1 MLVPFTRWP
10 GAASAA
16 ALVMLVAASPAT
28 AQSQVEVPARDR
40 PLEGGLTEVFAIGSA
55 NGEDW
60 ETFSNVPS
68 VAFDAAGSL
77 YVLDRDNA
85 RVMVYDRTGRFVR
98 QVGRKGQGPGE
109 LGLPMQMTV
118 MPDGRVVVFDLVNNA
133 LVVFGADGAYETL
146 VRAPFG
152 VRAGGTGG
160 MRAHPSGGVVV
171 PGSQL
176 PDVEAGG
183 PAQMRETLP
192 LLLIPLAGGEART
205 LYEAPSPPP
214 QLQTSGGENRREV
227 RVGPPPTFS
236 PQVRFDVLPDGR
248 LAVTHGTDY
257 AVHMVADGRVG
268 TTLTRAQAARRV
280 TDPDRESAKEQRAEA
295 LRSGAGAIRMENV
308 NGVRTASVGG
318 QGLPEAEVQRSL
330 ESMQFAETVPVIRG
344 LATDRQG
351 RIWVAREGG
360 PGRAGEGPVDLLM
373 ADGRYVG
380 TVSDVP
386 VPDAF
391 GPDGLAAFIEA
402 GELDVPRIVVR
413 RIPAGWR

>member
-1 MLVPFTRWP
+1 MFVPFTEWR
-10 GAASAA
+10 GTVRAVALMVLIAA
-16 ALVMLVAASPAT
+16 APVA
-28 AQSQVEVPARDR
+28 AQSQVELPARDR

-77 YVLDRDNA
+77 YVLDRDNG

-133 LVVFGADGAYETL
+133 LVVFGADGAYQTQ

-152 VRAGGTGG
+152 VRGGGTSG

-171 PGSQL
+171 AGSQL
-176 PDVEAGG
+176 PDLEAGG

-192 LLLIPLAGGEART
+192 LLLIPLTGGESRT

-214 QLQTSGGENRREV
+214 QVQTSGGQNQREV
-227 RVGPPPTFS
+227 RIGPPPTFS

-257 AVHMVADGRVG
+257 GVHLVAEGGVA
-268 TTLTRAQAARRV
+268 TTLTRAQAGRRV
-280 TDPDRESAKEQRAEA
+280 TDRDREAAKEQRAEA
-295 LRSGAGAIRMENV
+295 LRSGAGAIRMDNV

-318 QGLPEAEVQRSL
+318 QGLPEAEVQRAL
-330 ESMQFAETVPVIRG
+330 ESMQFAETVPVIRD

-360 PGRAGEGPVDLLM
+360 PGRAAEGPVDLLT
-373 ADGRYVG
+373 ADGRYLG
-380 TVSDVP
+380 TASDVA

-391 GPDGLAAFIEA
+391 GPDGLAAFIET